1 MAEATQ
7 LPDGPSAAAAPRDDE
22 AAAALE
28 SFLGDELK
36 AKVQDWC
43 ATETAE
49 LSKQRAQ
56 LAQEKAAAEDAMALA
71 REEIAQE
78 RATLQAQAA
87 ELRAGSD
94 QVAAWRAMAPWMRSS
109 TARTRSVSRALH
121 GSSSDTSDSDD
132 EFETSRAE
140 ADGDVIQLNVGGKL
154 FTTTRATLCTVADS
168 PLAAM
173 VLRWELPR
181 DQDGVPFLDRDPAV
195 FEIILQCLRNPGL
208 EVRDVAIAHGV
219 STSVVCG
226 EMRYLGLDEHLGCE
240 GTPVD
245 VLKDVSTALG
255 EAAAADLKRMV
266 DNTFATVA

>member
-1 MAEATQ
+1 MAEAAQ
-7 LPDGPSAAAAPRDDE
+7 LPDDPTAAAAPRDDD

-28 SFLGDELK
+28 RFLGDELRS
-36 AKVQDWC
+36 KVQVWC

-49 LSKQRAQ
+49 LSEQRTQ

-78 RATLQAQAA
+78 RAALQAQAA

-109 TARTRSVSRALH
+109 ATRRVGRAVH
-121 GSSSDTSDSDD
+121 GSSSDPPDPDD
-132 EFETSRAE
+132 EFETPRLE
-140 ADGDVIQLNVGGKL
+140 ASGDVIQLNVGGKL
-154 FTTTRATLCTVADS
+154 FTTTRATLCTVQDS

-173 VLRWELPR
+173 VLRWELPK
-181 DQDGVPFLDRDPAV
+181 DQDGVLFLDRDPAA
-195 FEIILQCLRNPGL
+195 FEVILHCLRNPGL
-208 EVRDVAIAHGV
+208 EVRDVAMAHGV
-219 STSVVCG
+219 STSVVCA

-255 EAAAADLKRMV
+255 DAAAADLKRMV